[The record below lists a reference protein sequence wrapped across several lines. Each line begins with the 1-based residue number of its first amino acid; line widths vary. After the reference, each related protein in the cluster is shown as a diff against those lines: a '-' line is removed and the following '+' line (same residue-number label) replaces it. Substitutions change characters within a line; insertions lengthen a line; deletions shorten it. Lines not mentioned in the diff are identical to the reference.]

1 MTRDRRVALCA
12 SPEKPQ
18 TLKSRSALVCRFMPT
33 LPSDAEYAN
42 YFRRLWAKL
51 AQHLFR
57 LGGEHVLGAVLA
69 IAGLGVQYHY
79 GLIPAEH
86 GWKEI
91 KSIGWPYAALVGM
104 LVLLSFL
111 RTVVALDS
119 ESQRKIRELSG
130 RLEFP
135 DKALAEHLRE
145 PLRRVG
151 DNGKKVIQFI
161 LWHGETLKTK
171 IKIPGMS
178 EKEIYESVD
187 LCVSENLVCCR
198 SEAPITSG
206 FARRYPA
213 PIVLLTTYCFVP
225 DELKDTLMRL
235 IASEA
240 NAD

>member
-1 MTRDRRVALCA
+1 MPRDRRASLCA
-12 SPEKPQ
+12 SPA
-18 TLKSRSALVCRFMPT
+18 RLVFRFMPT
-33 LPSDAEYAN
+33 LPSVAEYAN
-42 YFRRLWAKL
+42 YFRRLSAKL
-51 AQHLFR
+51 AKHLFR
-57 LGGEHVLGAVLA
+57 LGLEHVLGAVLA
-69 IAGLGVQYHY
+69 IAVLGVQYHY

-91 KSIGWPYAALVGM
+91 KSIGWPYALLVGM

-111 RTVVALDS
+111 RTIVELDS
-119 ESQRKIRELSG
+119 ESQGKIRELSG

-161 LWHGETLKTK
+161 IWHGETLKTK
-171 IKIPGMS
+171 IKIPGMT

-187 LCVSENLVCCR
+187 LCVSENLVCYR
-198 SEAPITSG
+198 SEAPTTSG
-206 FARRYPA
+206 YAGRFPA
-213 PIVLLTTYCFVP
+213 PIVLRTTFCFVH

-240 NAD
+240 TVD